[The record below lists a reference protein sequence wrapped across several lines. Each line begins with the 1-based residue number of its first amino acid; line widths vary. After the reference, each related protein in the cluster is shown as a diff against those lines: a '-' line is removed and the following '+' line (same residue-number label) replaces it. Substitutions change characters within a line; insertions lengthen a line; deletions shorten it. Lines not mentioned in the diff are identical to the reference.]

1 METSPDMTHLIFPP
15 AASPTYVPLGVSL
28 LKAHIDR
35 TLGPGRLVVEDLNI
49 RYWEYLTGLSTELS
63 DYRRFVRG
71 EAGLFSRRFYEE
83 YLPAARNLR
92 AESAGIIDSVSVYLD
107 RGTLTPALEAL
118 FLHLKGFLGPAV
130 STLMFSCL
138 FPDQLLFALGFS
150 RWLSG
155 DSAFRFYLGGAS
167 TVILDPE
174 DLLEKAFW
182 IEGIFTGEG
191 ERVLEWFLGGGGD
204 PAPAGFHGRRT
215 GETPSEAVLPSDGS
229 GPSLPP
235 LSPGDFPVPDF
246 SWAPLSS
253 YFNPEPVLPVQFSRG
268 CKWRRCRFCAHNL
281 SFGRYRCLDAA
292 GAADMLSTYR
302 DGLGVSH
309 FYFTDQYLDASFL
322 EPFAREVLARD
333 LKLRYTFMGRPSADM
348 TAPVLELLHRS
359 GCRWISWGVESGS
372 RRLLDL
378 AGKGTDPVEVSRV
391 LKDSRRAGIHNLAL
405 LMFGLPGSDDE
416 ALEETFSFL
425 QENRPFINAQSAS
438 EFLLYRGTPFG
449 DHPGRY
455 GLRITGSEVFCR
467 IDGRNLESIKA
478 GHVDLPRSGLGEGG
492 EVHRGSEEGRRW
504 KRQKPWLYPDD
515 FWESLPAEH
524 YLILASREEG
534 DINAPRSQVS

>member
-1 METSPDMTHLIFPP
+1 MEISPDMTHLIFPP

-49 RYWEYLTGLSTELS
+49 RYWEYLTGLSAELA

-92 AESAGIIDSVSVYLD
+92 AESSGFIDAVSVYLD
-107 RGTLTPALEAL
+107 RGTPTLALEAL
-118 FLHLKGFLGPAV
+118 FLHLQGFLDPAV

-150 RWLSG
+150 RWLSAG
-155 DSAFRFYLGGAS
+155 RSCRIYLGGAS
-167 TVILDPE
+167 TLLTDPG
-174 DLLEKAFW
+174 DLLAKAPW
-182 IEGIFTGEG
+182 IGGIFTGEG
-191 ERVLEWFLGGGGD
+191 EMALEQFLREGED
-204 PAPAGFHGRRT
+204 SAPAGYFSRKGPAPRT
-215 GETPSEAVLPSDGS
+215 ARPAGPAKAPAALQELPRA
-229 GPSLPP
+229 
-235 LSPGDFPVPDF
+235 DF

-292 GAADMLSTYR
+292 GAVDMLSACR

-333 LKLRYTFMGRPSADM
+333 LKIRYTFMGRPSADM

-405 LMFGLPGSDDE
+405 LMFGLPGSDDQ
-416 ALEETFSFL
+416 ALEESFSFL

-455 GLRITGSEVFCR
+455 GLRITGAEVFCR

-478 GHVDLPRSGLGEGG
+478 GHVDLPRPERG
-492 EVHRGSEEGRRW
+492 EVEEVQRGPEEARRW
-504 KRQKPWLYPDD
+504 KRRKPWLYPDT